1 MARICTEN
9 RIEIR
14 SLKGKVKR
22 ILQLGTTYPTMSS
35 ERRMKAAVR
44 MNEMVE
50 RIKYLRMNRLNSQ
63 SPEWDFTLV
72 LKKDRVKNRKL

>member
-1 MARICTEN
+1 MARLCAEN
-9 RIEIR
+9 TREIR
-14 SLKGKVKR
+14 GLKAKLKR
-22 ILQLGTTYPTMSS
+22 IHSFNTKYPGMGS
-35 ERRMKAAVR
+35 ERRMQFAVR
-44 MNEMVE
+44 MNEMFE

>member
-9 RIEIR
+9 RKEIKA
-14 SLKGKVKR
+14 LKAKVKR
-22 ILQLGTTYPTMSS
+22 ILQLGTDYPSMSS

-63 SPEWDFTLV
+63 SPEWDYTLV
-72 LKKDRVKNRKL
+72 LKKDRVKNRKA